1 MKINFFMAIA
11 IAAVTSLTINAQP
24 QGMRPYSGLNPET
37 VRLVTLPDGDD
48 MLVSRLNLNDQQR
61 EEMKKIRTEQ
71 LKERTQTRN
80 LLREKRAKLEV
91 LQTDEKPDMKAINK
105 LIDEIAAVQAQEMKN
120 QAATRQKIRSLLNE
134 EQRVRF
140 DAQGGNFGNMRTDGE
155 NRPRQ
160 QIRPESGN
168 FRGQRP
174 AFRPENES
182 FRGQR
187 FEFRP
192 QIEGPRGQRMERPL
206 RLQEEKPE
214 R

>member
-1 MKINFFMAIA
+1 MKTNFFMAIA
-11 IAAVTSLTINAQP
+11 IAAVMSLTVNAQP
-24 QGMRPYSGLNPET
+24 QGIRPYSGMNPET
-37 VRLVTLPDGDD
+37 VRQVTLPEGDD

-91 LQTDEKPDMKAINK
+91 LQTAEKPDMKAINK
-105 LIDEIAAVQAQEMKN
+105 LIDEIAVVQAQEMKN
-120 QAATRQKIRSLLNE
+120 QAANRQKIRSLLTE

-140 DAQGGNFGNMRTDGE
+140 DAQGANFGNKRTDGE
-155 NRPRQ
+155 NRTRQ
-160 QIRPESGN
+160 QVRPENDN

-174 AFRPENES
+174 EFRPENEN

-187 FEFRP
+187 PEMRP
-192 QIEGPRGQRMERPL
+192 ENEGPRGQRMERPQ